1 MLYEL
6 QAIKVGPYLA
16 FLWLRLCFSL
26 EKGRLLSHVT
36 KKKKKIYLNGV
47 LSIPDS
53 LEYVYPRICLS
64 ISFNPI
70 VFVHFFFTKNVLKS
84 LEN

>member
-26 EKGRLLSHVT
+26 EIGRLLYHVT
-36 KKKKKIYLNGV
+36 KRTKKY
-47 LSIPDS
+47 
-53 LEYVYPRICLS
+53 
-64 ISFNPI
+64 IS
-70 VFVHFFFTKNVLKS
+70 
-84 LEN
+84 

>member
-16 FLWLRLCFSL
+16 FLWLRLYFSL
-26 EKGRLLSHVT
+26 EIGRLLSHVT
-36 KKKKKIYLNGV
+36 KKTKKNIYLNGV

-53 LEYVYPRICLS
+53 LEYVYPRIGY
-64 ISFNPI
+64 
-70 VFVHFFFTKNVLKS
+70 FFFTKNVLKS